1 VSGDRPPAGT
11 EENPRRAWY
20 MLVLFMVG
28 SLCFA
33 AAAAPAPSSVL
44 PSTVIA
50 ATFVVGSLFFT
61 SAAAVQIQ

>member
-1 VSGDRPPAGT
+1 
-11 EENPRRAWY
+11 

-33 AAAAPAPSSVL
+33 AAAPSSVL